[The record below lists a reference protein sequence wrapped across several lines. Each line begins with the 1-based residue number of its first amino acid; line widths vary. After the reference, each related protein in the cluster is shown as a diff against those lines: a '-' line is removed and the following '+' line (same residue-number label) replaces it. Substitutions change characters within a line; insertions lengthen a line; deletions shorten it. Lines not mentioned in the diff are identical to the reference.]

1 MTKMYDYVSGW
12 GEVRVVTE
20 TVDENGVRHI
30 RDVVDP
36 TRIGVPIKDG
46 RTIKGWKKQRR
57 S

>member
-1 MTKMYDYVSGW
+1 MKVDEYVSGW